1 MKQKLQTAIARK
13 LKRWIDDLER
23 TRETDR
29 LSKFRSCGSNLVVD
43 KPYRLVNP
51 QCMDIGQ
58 DVYFGPNALISC
70 NLVYPSEVLCPPDNA
85 PRTEF
90 EPTLV
95 IGDRVSSTGG
105 LQLGAY
111 QRIVIEDD
119 VLFATNVHMTDAF
132 HGYSNVDMPYKFQP
146 MERIGPIVIKR
157 GSWIGQNVIV
167 SPGVTVGEMSII
179 GANSVVTHD
188 VPDFSIAVGTPAR
201 VVKTWDATQ
210 NQWLSA

>member
-1 MKQKLQTAIARK
+1 MKQRIQATIAAKLR
-13 LKRWIDDLER
+13 RWLEQLER
-23 TRETDR
+23 EREQAR
-29 LSKFRSCGSNLVVD
+29 LSRFKSCGHNLVID

-70 NLVYPSEVLCPPDNA
+70 NLSYPSDVLCAPDGTPIN
-85 PRTEF
+85 EF
-90 EPTLV
+90 TPTLT

-111 QRIVIEDD
+111 QKIVIESD

-132 HGYSNVDMPYKFQP
+132 HGYTNVDVPYKFQP
-146 MERIGPIVIKR
+146 MERIAPIVIKR
-157 GSWIGQNVIV
+157 GSWIGQNVVV
-167 SPGVTVGEMSII
+167 SPGVTVGEMSIV

-188 VPDFSIAVGTPAR
+188 VPAFSIAVGTPAR
-201 VVKTWDATQ
+201 VVKTWDAQ
-210 NQWLSA
+210 NAKWASV